1 MSECSTN
8 TEDYVTCTDA
18 SKRGT
23 KPPSAS
29 SSSTAQVPG
38 SNSMWI
44 RCVCFVV
51 LVCSMFRLCRCDGLL
66 LLHIFSNHSDLFQ
79 IVSFMVWSFRFH
91 IFFVAFIRAYC
102 FLFLPGK
109 YAPIS
114 KRSSIIWFLLIVVAT
129 PSSQT
134 LTQDGSSFESASS
147 MYSLARVD
155 AISDDGPLT
164 AAPAEDTLPLPPP
177 PSTKPSPSHSISSS
191 SSGSFCLHGG
201 GAKKPATQPIS
212 TSPRNSVV
220 KVPISAIAAKQPKT
234 ESISEDEKS
243 EKRYSSSGYYESPH
257 DDGKCSHFI
266 SSFSN

>member
-1 MSECSTN
+1 MAC
-8 TEDYVTCTDA
+8 CFF
-18 SKRGT
+18 RFI
-23 KPPSAS
+23 
-29 SSSTAQVPG
+29 
-38 SNSMWI
+38 SNRFVYDLIVSI
-44 RCVCFVV
+44 PYFSLHSLCVLFFFWPEK
-51 LVCSMFRLCRCDGLL
+51 LAPIPNRLSQFLYLL
-66 LLHIFSNHSDLFQ
+66 L
-79 IVSFMVWSFRFH
+79 
-91 IFFVAFIRAYC
+91 
-102 FLFLPGK
+102 P
-109 YAPIS
+109 
-114 KRSSIIWFLLIVVAT
+114 VAT

-164 AAPAEDTLPLPPP
+164 AAPVEDTLPLPAP

-201 GAKKPATQPIS
+201 GAKKPAIMPIP

-220 KVPISAIAAKQPKT
+220 KVPISAIAAKQSKA

-257 DDGKCSHFI
+257 DDGKYSHLTQFCFLRFNGYFHFGRT
-266 SSFSN
+266 STTTAFT